1 MEFWLTLFGIAAF
14 ICIFPYIRCFF
25 KRIICAFKIK
35 ILCLRKKYVLHPT
48 HPLWFWGFK
57 GFQKCD
63 FHIET
68 PEAVYSIK
76 LFGTKKRPTMLVLQ
90 GENKYFIR
98 RFIVIMHYMYIMLWP
113 VNSKLKEFPKYD
125 FDYKRKGELQEKKQ
139 RRILLVNPVSMTFRK
154 RTDSG
159 NEYSV
164 NDGDVVNGMELHSL
178 PNLLKNLKNEI

>member
-1 MEFWLTLFGIAAF
+1 
-14 ICIFPYIRCFF
+14 
-25 KRIICAFKIK
+25 
-35 ILCLRKKYVLHPT
+35 
-48 HPLWFWGFK
+48 
-57 GFQKCD
+57 
-63 FHIET
+63 
-68 PEAVYSIK
+68 
-76 LFGTKKRPTMLVLQ
+76 MLVLQ
-90 GENKYFIR
+90 GEDKYFIR

-113 VNSKLKEFPKYD
+113 VNSKLKKFPKYD